1 MSHVG
6 AVTVVGTN
14 NSTEAPPAAT
24 RVAAVVSSLM
34 GVTGMLYWV
43 PALAGASPAGSV
55 GEHPVAFIQRVL
67 SVAQNQYTPE
77 MKVIIPIMG
86 AVFTLASALQIP
98 GGIGTLLGRRWAM
111 LLLRTVAYAKV
122 AMYIASGLL
131 LGLAIFSSVEANR
144 PSWTFAAINWVAG
157 LAMIGIYYWIIL
169 AINAALARGQ
179 SDSASDDL
187 VEDDSPISADFH
199 PDTSRPRF

>member
-1 MSHVG
+1 MSHVE
-6 AVTVVGTN
+6 AVTVVGTD
-14 NSTEAPPAAT
+14 NSTQPPPPAT

-43 PALAGASPAGSV
+43 PALAGVSPSDTT

-67 SVAQNQYTPE
+67 SVAQHQYTPE

-98 GGIGTLLGRRWAM
+98 GGIGTLLGQRWAM

-157 LAMIGIYYWIIL
+157 LSMIGIYYWIIL
-169 AINAALARGQ
+169 AINTALARGQ
-179 SDSASDDL
+179 ADSAADDL
-187 VEDDSPISADFH
+187 ADDDAPPPADFY
-199 PDTSRPRF
+199 PDAPRPRY